1 MAARWEGEATCGG
14 TAEVSGGRAIS
25 ETATGPN
32 LVGGTVRDE
41 ALEELSAISY
51 QLSAISY
58 RRTAVGA
65 RFLACCGQGG
75 YACQG

>member
-14 TAEVSGGRAIS
+14 TAEVSGARAIS

-32 LVGGTVRDE
+32 LAVGTLRDE
-41 ALEELSAISY
+41 SFEIAISY

-58 RRTAVGA
+58 PTRQTAAGGQ
-65 RFLACCGQGG
+65 FSACCGEGG
-75 YACQG
+75 YAFQ